1 MMKPTKPGLSAI
13 LLASALLT
21 DTEARADDYQLLT
34 FTGETSANA
43 AACSGPCG
51 PSGTER
57 AAHRTAVMP
66 SIPSTSC
73 PSKRTLAYS

>member
-13 LLASALLT
+13 LLACALLT
-21 DTEARADDYQLLT
+21 DTETRADNYQLLT

-43 AACSGPCG
+43 AACSAPG
-51 PSGTER
+51 PSGTGR

-73 PSKRTLAYS
+73 PSNRTLEYP